1 MLQATTL
8 TFLKELKQNNH
19 RDWFEANRKRYET
32 AKADYLQFI
41 GEVLKGV
48 SKNDESVAFLQS
60 KDCLFRINRDV
71 RFSKDKSPYKTNLG
85 AGFGKGGKKMMLAG
99 YYLHCEPGGSFI
111 AGGMWMPPAP
121 ELKKIRQEIDYCFE
135 EFEGIVKNKQFVDK
149 LGGLER
155 SAEMVLSRPPKGY
168 DENNYAIEYLKL
180 KSFIASAAITDADLT
195 SKTLVQKVVD
205 ACAAVQP
212 LLYFIN
218 KALEG

>member
-1 MLQATTL
+1 
-8 TFLKELKQNNH
+8 
-19 RDWFEANRKRYET
+19 
-32 AKADYLQFI
+32 
-41 GEVLKGV
+41 
-48 SKNDESVAFLQS
+48 
-60 KDCLFRINRDV
+60 
-71 RFSKDKSPYKTNLG
+71 
-85 AGFGKGGKKMMLAG
+85 MMLAG